1 MGSTA
6 NGGRIE
12 PVLTWKQKTVMRILL
27 LVARMMADEVWA
39 EEIKN
44 LSTHIGVQL

>member
-6 NGGRIE
+6 NGGKIE
-12 PVLTWKQKTVMRILL
+12 SGLTWKQKTAIRILL
-27 LVARMMADEVWA
+27 LVARMLVDEVWA